1 MGLYLCFPL
10 IVDLLFHE
18 LSSSKIDNKVIFPLE
33 NLDLSEYISGPI
45 TNKMFYDLQSCVCHF
60 GGMFCQLYVGSK
72 LVLDPFHCYI
82 LRIVSYFFR

>member
-1 MGLYLCFPL
+1 MVLLSYWRYYEYLYQLSS
-10 IVDLLFHE
+10 DLLFSLRFVFHE

-60 GGMFCQLYVGSK
+60 GGRLLIM
-72 LVLDPFHCYI
+72 
-82 LRIVSYFFR
+82 

>member
-1 MGLYLCFPL
+1 MSILSINCRF
-10 IVDLLFHE
+10 VFHE

-60 GGMFCQLYVGSK
+60 GGMLLFMI
-72 LVLDPFHCYI
+72 CYPN
-82 LRIVSYFFR
+82 YFQIISFVTF

>member
-1 MGLYLCFPL
+1 MLSINCRF
-10 IVDLLFHE
+10 VFHE

-60 GGMFCQLYVGSK
+60 GGMVCQLYVGSK
-72 LVLDPFHCYI
+72 LVLDPYHCYI
-82 LRIVSYFFR
+82 KNSILFLVAPAS